1 MKRLWRFLSEPVH
14 FSAEWKFLLLLITFG
29 IITNYAGF
37 FGFPLY
43 LVIGAAWAVAATF
56 LEGP

>member
-1 MKRLWRFLSEPVH
+1 MKLLRSLKRFLAEPVS

-29 IITNYAGF
+29 IITNYA
-37 FGFPLY
+37 
-43 LVIGAAWAVAATF
+43 AWAVAVTF